1 MTVIIL
7 VFIDYFKQQVPTV
20 KDDSDEETELCV
32 SGNDTE
38 SEGEENEQEEPS
50 SDYYAWSSQG
60 DESKTP
66 DIEFEESDSDDEI
79 NEISFNEIK

>member
-20 KDDSDEETELCV
+20 EDDSDEETELCV

-50 SDYYAWSSQG
+50 
-60 DESKTP
+60 
-66 DIEFEESDSDDEI
+66 
-79 NEISFNEIK
+79 